1 MRLIPF
7 NNYPMHA
14 LTRQYARTLAT
25 ILERLLIDTANGRV
39 QCSRFR
45 SDVAAFLVRNKQ
57 ASGDLFDIVAAAMER
72 DLQERRMN
80 PHERAI
86 VDMCNDYLDR
96 YIGYMYERRIYNGP
110 VPTDRIED
118 LIMVGRDLD
127 AELVDTYRFI
137 QDGWA
142 RMEQD
147 RGYGRGYNDRYGNNR
162 YGDRYGDPY
171 GRGQVQGSYGYRN
184 GYRGDEVGATEPVG
198 GSMFSSRPQPELQRR
213 YRDADHRSREYQ
225 DQNSQYNDSRN
236 NQNSKRGGYLT
247 DNYYES
253 EGLELADEIQKVL
266 ASANE
271 GQEEKHEVREEV
283 REPIQP
289 RYSKPVEVR
298 KPEPVNTDYLFE
310 SDFDDDEVSEAYDI
324 TQPERVEEKDDLL
337 EKVFTDRPR
346 DRARCEGIAVQ
357 RRSRKCVIV
366 DVDDASSREKHDYAQ
381 AVLDSKRQRA
391 NMLRREE
398 ANLFSGDKEEVPA
411 FNVNWTQP
419 VDDDEFA
426 IAHQGATHPLR
437 DPEHFKEQRL
447 ATLPHGVYP
456 IDMLDITWDKETKT
470 GMVKFKFEGK
480 DEDDYFVIAQ
490 NVFKGRPYVY
500 SSKNSIAYLVVDE
513 DGLIEMKVKRKE
525 DADMDINAHRIP
537 RDENR
542 IVNPYADIESANKVD
557 TTQALVDLSL
567 TEEER
572 EQQRLKLVANGEA
585 EPEVSVVELQPVVMD
600 NIGSLRD
607 SMINE
612 KLSQAPDAVIAYGEV
627 TVPDMV
633 YTYSNIDQYRQASR
647 TVKTVSEMHELVEK
661 MAELPGSNLF
671 MKRLNDKID
680 DTYNMLLSM
689 FNVKDVEVTEALKEH
704 DEVIRRGYIQDVA
717 RFDDLWLSIL
727 RNVIG
732 NIHFGDM
739 SDEARSKFISLGN
752 ITHAYVINQTMAD
765 MHWMDLSNDTLS
777 PTNPWRFINKDS
789 GLDEVYSIIQCAE
802 AKADRA
808 WYIPF
813 YIITIDGVVIEV
825 HALEGDEGVY
835 MVRYI

>member
-1 MRLIPF
+1 MRLIPLRSF
-7 NNYPMHA
+7 P
-14 LTRQYARTLAT
+14 QYALAIPYDRMVAS
-25 ILERLLIDTANGRV
+25 ILERLIVDTANGRV

-45 SDVAAFLVRNKQ
+45 SDVAAFLARNKQ
-57 ASGDLFDIVAAAMER
+57 ASGDLFDIIMAVIER
-72 DLQERRMN
+72 DLQERRLQ

-86 VDMCNDYLDR
+86 FDICDNYLDR
-96 YIGYMYERRIYNGP
+96 YIGFMYDQRIYNGP
-110 VPTDRIED
+110 VPNDRIDD
-118 LIMVGRDLD
+118 LIMVGRDLAAEID
-127 AELVDTYRFI
+127 ATYRFI

-147 RGYGRGYNDRYGNNR
+147 NRYGGYNDRYADNRYGNDR
-162 YGDRYGDPY
+162 YGDRYG
-171 GRGQVQGSYGYRN
+171 RQQVQGGYGYRN

-198 GSMFSSRPQPELQRR
+198 GSMFSSRPPQESQRR
-213 YRDADHRSREYQ
+213 YRDADHRSEVYQ
-225 DQNSQYNDSRN
+225 EQQRQAERRSTYRS
-236 NQNSKRGGYLT
+236 G
-247 DNYYES
+247 NYYEQ
-253 EGLELADEIQKVL
+253 EGLELARIIKETM
-266 ASANE
+266 AANKADNK
-271 GQEEKHEVREEV
+271 QEEQETEKEVVQETV
-283 REPIQP
+283 RP

-298 KPEPVNTDYLFE
+298 EPEPEPVDTDYLFE
-310 SDFDDDEVSEAYDI
+310 DDFDDDDVSEAYDI
-324 TQPERVEEKDDLL
+324 DQPQRVEEEDD
-337 EKVFTDRPR
+337 EVVKKIFFDRQR
-346 DRARCEGIAVQ
+346 DKARYEGIAVE
-357 RRSRKCVIV
+357 RRNRKCVIV
-366 DVDDASSREKHDYAQ
+366 DSEDASVAEKREYAH
-381 AVLDSKRQRA
+381 AVVDSEKQHE
-391 NMLRREE
+391 NMLKREE
-398 ANLFSGDKEEVPA
+398 ANIFGGDKKEVPA

-426 IAHQGATHPLR
+426 IAHQGATHPVR
-437 DPEHFKEQRL
+437 DPLHFKEQRM

-470 GMVKFKFEGK
+470 GTVKFKFDGK
-480 DEDDYFVIAQ
+480 EEDDYFVIAQ

-537 RDENR
+537 RDEHR
-542 IVNPYADIESANKVD
+542 IVNPYADIESTNKVD

-567 TEEER
+567 SEEER

-585 EPEVSVVELQPVVMD
+585 APDISVVELEPIVMD
-600 NIGSLRD
+600 NIASLRD
-607 SMINE
+607 TMINE

-633 YTYSNIDQYRQASR
+633 YTYSNIDEYRQASR
-647 TVKTVSEMHELVEK
+647 TVTTVSAMRDLVDK
-661 MAELPGSNLF
+661 MAKLPGSNLF

-680 DTYNMLLSM
+680 DSYNMLLTM
-689 FNVKDVEVTEALKEH
+689 FGVKDVEVTEALKEH
-704 DEVIRRGYIQDVA
+704 EEVIRRGYILDVA

-739 SDEARSKFISLGN
+739 SDEAKSKFISLGS
-752 ITHAYVINQTMAD
+752 ITQAYVINQTMAD

-813 YIITIDGVVIEV
+813 YIITIDGVVVEV
-825 HALEGDEGVY
+825 RAVEGDEGVY

>member
-1 MRLIPF
+1 MRLIPLRSF
-7 NNYPMHA
+7 P
-14 LTRQYARTLAT
+14 QYALAIPYDRMVAT
-25 ILERLLIDTANGRV
+25 ILERLIVDTANGRV

-45 SDVAAFLVRNKQ
+45 SDVAAFLARNKQ
-57 ASGDLFDIVAAAMER
+57 ASGDLFDIIMAVIER
-72 DLQERRMN
+72 DLQERRLQ

-86 VDMCNDYLDR
+86 FDICDNYLDR
-96 YIGYMYERRIYNGP
+96 YIGFMYDQRIYNGP
-110 VPTDRIED
+110 VPNDRIDD
-118 LIMVGRDLD
+118 LIMVGRDLAAEID
-127 AELVDTYRFI
+127 ATYRFI

-147 RGYGRGYNDRYGNNR
+147 NRYGGYNDRYADNRYGNDR
-162 YGDRYGDPY
+162 YGDRYS
-171 GRGQVQGSYGYRN
+171 RQQVQGGYGYRN

-198 GSMFSSRPQPELQRR
+198 GSMFSSRPPQESQRR
-213 YRDADHRSREYQ
+213 YRDADHRSEVYQ
-225 DQNSQYNDSRN
+225 EQQRQAESR
-236 NQNSKRGGYLT
+236 STYRSG
-247 DNYYES
+247 NYYEQ
-253 EGLELADEIQKVL
+253 EGLELARIIKETM
-266 ASANE
+266 AANKADNK
-271 GQEEKHEVREEV
+271 QEEQETEKEVVQETV
-283 REPIQP
+283 RP

-298 KPEPVNTDYLFE
+298 EPEPEPVDTDYLFE
-310 SDFDDDEVSEAYDI
+310 DDFDDDDVSEAYDI
-324 TQPERVEEKDDLL
+324 DQPQRVEEEDD
-337 EKVFTDRPR
+337 EVVKKIFFDRQR
-346 DRARCEGIAVQ
+346 DKARYEGIAVE
-357 RRSRKCVIV
+357 RRNRKCVIV
-366 DVDDASSREKHDYAQ
+366 DSEDASVAEKREYAH
-381 AVLDSKRQRA
+381 AVVDSEKQHE
-391 NMLRREE
+391 NMLKREE
-398 ANLFSGDKEEVPA
+398 ANIFGGDKKEVPA

-426 IAHQGATHPLR
+426 IAHQGATHPVR
-437 DPEHFKEQRL
+437 DPLHFKEQRM

-470 GMVKFKFEGK
+470 GMVKFKFDGK
-480 DEDDYFVIAQ
+480 EKDDYFVIAQ

-537 RDENR
+537 RDEHR

-557 TTQALVDLSL
+557 TAQALVDLSL
-567 TEEER
+567 SEEER

-585 EPEVSVVELQPVVMD
+585 APDISVVELEPIVMD
-600 NIGSLRD
+600 NIASLRD
-607 SMINE
+607 TMINE

-633 YTYSNIDQYRQASR
+633 YTYSNIDEYRQASR
-647 TVKTVSEMHELVEK
+647 TVTTVSAMRDLVDK
-661 MAELPGSNLF
+661 MAKLPGSNLF

-680 DTYNMLLSM
+680 DSYNMLLTM
-689 FNVKDVEVTEALKEH
+689 FGVKDVEVTEALKEH
-704 DEVIRRGYIQDVA
+704 EEVIRRGYILDVA

-739 SDEARSKFISLGN
+739 SDEAKSKFISLGS
-752 ITHAYVINQTMAD
+752 ITQAYVINQTMAD

-789 GLDEVYSIIQCAE
+789 GLDEVYSIIQCEE
-802 AKADRA
+802 ANADRA

-813 YIITIDGVVIEV
+813 YIITIDGVVVEV
-825 HALEGDEGVY
+825 RAVEGDEGVY

>member
-1 MRLIPF
+1 MRLIPLRSF
-7 NNYPMHA
+7 P
-14 LTRQYARTLAT
+14 QYALAIPYDRMVAT
-25 ILERLLIDTANGRV
+25 ILERLIVDTANGRV

-45 SDVAAFLVRNKQ
+45 SDVAAFLARNKQ
-57 ASGDLFDIVAAAMER
+57 ASGDLFDIIMAVIER
-72 DLQERRMN
+72 DLQERRLQ

-86 VDMCNDYLDR
+86 FDICDNYLDR
-96 YIGYMYERRIYNGP
+96 YIGFMYDQRIYNGP
-110 VPTDRIED
+110 VPNDRIDD
-118 LIMVGRDLD
+118 LIMVGRDLAAEID
-127 AELVDTYRFI
+127 ATYRFI

-147 RGYGRGYNDRYGNNR
+147 NRYGGYNDRYADNRYGNDR
-162 YGDRYGDPY
+162 YGDRYG
-171 GRGQVQGSYGYRN
+171 RQQVQGGYGYRN

-198 GSMFSSRPQPELQRR
+198 GSMFSSRPPQESQRR
-213 YRDADHRSREYQ
+213 YRDADHRSEVYQ
-225 DQNSQYNDSRN
+225 EQQRQAESR
-236 NQNSKRGGYLT
+236 STYRSG
-247 DNYYES
+247 NYYEQ
-253 EGLELADEIQKVL
+253 EGLELARIIKETM
-266 ASANE
+266 AANKADNK
-271 GQEEKHEVREEV
+271 QEEQETEKEVVQETV
-283 REPIQP
+283 RP

-298 KPEPVNTDYLFE
+298 EPEPEPVDTDYLFE
-310 SDFDDDEVSEAYDI
+310 DDFDDDDVSEAYDI
-324 TQPERVEEKDDLL
+324 DQPQRVEEEDD
-337 EKVFTDRPR
+337 EVVKKIFFDRQR
-346 DRARCEGIAVQ
+346 DKARYEGIAVE
-357 RRSRKCVIV
+357 RRNRKCVIV
-366 DVDDASSREKHDYAQ
+366 DSEDASVAEKREYAH
-381 AVLDSKRQRA
+381 AVVDSEKQHE
-391 NMLRREE
+391 NMLKREE
-398 ANLFSGDKEEVPA
+398 ANIFGGDKKEVPA

-426 IAHQGATHPLR
+426 IAHQGATHPVR
-437 DPEHFKEQRL
+437 DPLHFKEQRM

-470 GMVKFKFEGK
+470 GIVKFKFDGK
-480 DEDDYFVIAQ
+480 EKDDYFVIAQ

-537 RDENR
+537 RDEHR

-557 TTQALVDLSL
+557 TAQALVDLSL
-567 TEEER
+567 SEEER

-585 EPEVSVVELQPVVMD
+585 APDISVVELEPIVMD
-600 NIGSLRD
+600 NIASLRD
-607 SMINE
+607 TMINE

-633 YTYSNIDQYRQASR
+633 YTYSNIDEYRQASR
-647 TVKTVSEMHELVEK
+647 TVTTVSAMRDLVGK
-661 MAELPGSNLF
+661 MDKLPGSHLF
-671 MKRLNDKID
+671 MKRLTDKID
-680 DTYNMLLSM
+680 DGYNMLLTM
-689 FNVKDVEVTEALKEH
+689 FGVKDVEVTEALKEYE
-704 DEVIRRGYIQDVA
+704 EVIRRGYILDVA

-739 SDEARSKFISLGN
+739 SDEAKSKFISLGS
-752 ITHAYVINQTMAD
+752 ITQAYVINQTMAD

-813 YIITIDGVVIEV
+813 YIITIDGVVVEV
-825 HALEGDEGVY
+825 RSVEGDEGVY

>member
-1 MRLIPF
+1 MRLIPLRSF
-7 NNYPMHA
+7 P
-14 LTRQYARTLAT
+14 QYALAIPYDRMVGT
-25 ILERLLIDTANGRV
+25 ILERLIVDTANGRV

-45 SDVAAFLVRNKQ
+45 SDVAAFLARNKQ
-57 ASGDLFDIVAAAMER
+57 ASGDLFDIIMAVIER
-72 DLQERRMN
+72 DLQERRLQ

-86 VDMCNDYLDR
+86 FDICDNYLDR
-96 YIGYMYERRIYNGP
+96 YIGFMYDQRIYNGP
-110 VPTDRIED
+110 VPNDRIDD
-118 LIMVGRDLD
+118 LIMVGRDLAAEID
-127 AELVDTYRFI
+127 ATYRFI

-147 RGYGRGYNDRYGNNR
+147 NRYGGYNDRYADNRYGNDR
-162 YGDRYGDPY
+162 YGDRYG
-171 GRGQVQGSYGYRN
+171 RQQVQGGYGYRN

-198 GSMFSSRPQPELQRR
+198 GSMFSSRPVQESQRR
-213 YRDADHRSREYQ
+213 YRDADHRSEVYQ
-225 DQNSQYNDSRN
+225 EQQRQAENRSTYRS
-236 NQNSKRGGYLT
+236 G
-247 DNYYES
+247 NYYEQ
-253 EGLELADEIQKVL
+253 EGLELARIIKE
-266 ASANE
+266 AMAANKADNK
-271 GQEEKHEVREEV
+271 QEEQETEKEVVQETV
-283 REPIQP
+283 RP

-298 KPEPVNTDYLFE
+298 EPEPVDTDCLFE
-310 SDFDDDEVSEAYDI
+310 DDFDDDVSEAYDI
-324 TQPERVEEKDDLL
+324 DQPQRVEEVKEDDEVLK
-337 EKVFTDRPR
+337 EIFTR
-346 DRARCEGIAVQ
+346 DRAGHNGVVVQ
-357 RRSRKCVIV
+357 RRSRKCVV
-366 DVDDASSREKHDYAQ
+366 VGDDDASSREKHDYAQ
-381 AVLDSKRQRA
+381 AVVNSEKQHE
-391 NMLRREE
+391 NMLKREE
-398 ANLFSGDKEEVPA
+398 ANVFGGDKKEVPA

-437 DPEHFKEQRL
+437 DTEYFKEQRM

-470 GMVKFKFEGK
+470 GIVKFKFDGK
-480 DEDDYFVIAQ
+480 EEDDYFVIAK

-537 RDENR
+537 RDEHR

-557 TTQALVDLSL
+557 TAQALVDLSL
-567 TEEER
+567 SEEER
-572 EQQRLKLVANGEA
+572 EEQRLKLVANGEA
-585 EPEVSVVELQPVVMD
+585 APDINVVELEPVIMD
-600 NIGSLRD
+600 GISSLRD
-607 SMINE
+607 TMINE
-612 KLSQAPDAVIAYGEV
+612 KLSQAPEAVIAYGEV

-633 YTYSNIDQYRQASR
+633 YTYSNIDEYRQASR
-647 TVKTVSEMHELVEK
+647 KVTSVREIRDLVDK
-661 MAELPGSNLF
+661 MDKLPGSHLF
-671 MKRLNDKID
+671 MKRLTDKID
-680 DTYNMLLSM
+680 DGYNMLLTM
-689 FNVKDVEVTEALKEH
+689 FGIKDVEVTEALKEH
-704 DEVIRRGYIQDVA
+704 DEVVRRGYIPISDVE
-717 RFDDLWLSIL
+717 RFNDLWLSVL

-739 SDEARSKFISLGN
+739 SDEAKSKFISLGS

-813 YIITIDGVVIEV
+813 YIITIDGVVVEV
-825 HALEGDEGVY
+825 RSVEGDEGVY
-835 MVRYI
+835 MVRYV

>member
-1 MRLIPF
+1 MRLIPLRSF
-7 NNYPMHA
+7 P
-14 LTRQYARTLAT
+14 QYALAIPYDRMVAT
-25 ILERLLIDTANGRV
+25 ILERLIVDTANGRV

-45 SDVAAFLVRNKQ
+45 SDVAAFLARNKQ
-57 ASGDLFDIVAAAMER
+57 ASGDLFDIIMAVIER
-72 DLQERRMN
+72 DLQERRLQ

-86 VDMCNDYLDR
+86 FDICDNYLDR
-96 YIGYMYERRIYNGP
+96 YIGFMYDQRIYNGP
-110 VPTDRIED
+110 VPNDRIDD
-118 LIMVGRDLD
+118 LIMVGRDLAAEID
-127 AELVDTYRFI
+127 ATYRFI

-147 RGYGRGYNDRYGNNR
+147 NRYGGYNDRYADNRYGNDR
-162 YGDRYGDPY
+162 YGDRYG
-171 GRGQVQGSYGYRN
+171 RQQVQGGYGYRN

-198 GSMFSSRPQPELQRR
+198 GSMFSSRPPQESQRR
-213 YRDADHRSREYQ
+213 YRDADHRSEVYQ
-225 DQNSQYNDSRN
+225 EQQRQAESRSTYRSGN
-236 NQNSKRGGYLT
+236 F
-247 DNYYES
+247 YEQ
-253 EGLELADEIQKVL
+253 EGLELARIIKETM
-266 ASANE
+266 AANKADNK
-271 GQEEKHEVREEV
+271 QEEQETEKEVVQETV
-283 REPIQP
+283 RP

-298 KPEPVNTDYLFE
+298 EPEPEPVDTDYLFE
-310 SDFDDDEVSEAYDI
+310 DDFDDDDVSEAYDI
-324 TQPERVEEKDDLL
+324 DQPQRVEEEDD
-337 EKVFTDRPR
+337 EVVKKIFFDRQR
-346 DRARCEGIAVQ
+346 DKARYEGIAVE
-357 RRSRKCVIV
+357 RRNRKCVIV
-366 DVDDASSREKHDYAQ
+366 DSEDASVAEKREYAH
-381 AVLDSKRQRA
+381 AVVDSEKQHE
-391 NMLRREE
+391 NMLKREE
-398 ANLFSGDKEEVPA
+398 ANIFGGDKKEVPA

-426 IAHQGATHPLR
+426 IAHQGATHPVR
-437 DPEHFKEQRL
+437 DPLHFKEQRM

-470 GMVKFKFEGK
+470 GIVKFKFDGK
-480 DEDDYFVIAQ
+480 EKDDYFVIAQ

-557 TTQALVDLSL
+557 TAQALVDLSL
-567 TEEER
+567 SEEER

-585 EPEVSVVELQPVVMD
+585 APDISVVELEPIVMD
-600 NIGSLRD
+600 NIASLRD
-607 SMINE
+607 TMINE

-633 YTYSNIDQYRQASR
+633 YTYSNIDEYRQASR
-647 TVKTVSEMHELVEK
+647 TVTTVSAMRDLVGK
-661 MAELPGSNLF
+661 MDKLPGSHLF
-671 MKRLNDKID
+671 MKRLTDKID
-680 DTYNMLLSM
+680 DGYNMLLTM
-689 FNVKDVEVTEALKEH
+689 FGVKDVEVTEALKEYE
-704 DEVIRRGYIQDVA
+704 EVIRRGYILDVA

-739 SDEARSKFISLGN
+739 SDEAKSKFISLGS
-752 ITHAYVINQTMAD
+752 ITQAYVINQTMAD

-813 YIITIDGVVIEV
+813 YIITIDGVVVEV
-825 HALEGDEGVY
+825 RSVEGDEGVY

>member
-1 MRLIPF
+1 MRLIPLRSF
-7 NNYPMHA
+7 PEYA
-14 LTRQYARTLAT
+14 LAIRYDRMVAT
-25 ILERLLIDTANGRV
+25 ILERLIIDTANGRV

-45 SDVAAFLVRNKQ
+45 SDVAAFLARNKQ
-57 ASGDLFDIVAAAMER
+57 ASGDLFDIIMAIIER
-72 DLQERRMN
+72 DLQERRLQ

-86 VDMCNDYLDR
+86 FDICDNYLDR
-96 YIGYMYERRIYNGP
+96 YIGFMYDQRIYNGP
-110 VPTDRIED
+110 VPNDRIDD
-118 LIMVGRDLD
+118 LIMVGRDLA
-127 AELVDTYRFI
+127 AEIDETYRII

-142 RMEQD
+142 RMEQGN
-147 RGYGRGYNDRYGNNR
+147 RYGGYNDRYADNR
-162 YGDRYGDPY
+162 YGNRYDDRYG
-171 GRGQVQGSYGYRN
+171 RQQSSYGYRN

-198 GSMFSSRPQPELQRR
+198 GSMFSSRPPQEPQRR
-213 YRDADHRSREYQ
+213 YRDADHRSEVYQ
-225 DQNSQYNDSRN
+225 EQQRQAERNSNRS
-236 NQNSKRGGYLT
+236 GYQSG
-247 DNYYES
+247 NYYEQ
-253 EGLELADEIQKVL
+253 EGLELARIIKETM
-266 ASANE
+266 AANKANNE
-271 GQEEKHEVREEV
+271 QEEQETEKEVVQETV
-283 REPIQP
+283 RP

-298 KPEPVNTDYLFE
+298 EPEPVDTDYLFE
-310 SDFDDDEVSEAYDI
+310 DDFDDDVSEAYDI
-324 TQPERVEEKDDLL
+324 DQPQRVEEEDD
-337 EKVFTDRPR
+337 ETWKNVFTDRPR
-346 DRARCEGIAVQ
+346 DAARYDGVVVD
-357 RRSRKCVIV
+357 RRRHKCVV
-366 DVDDASSREKHDYAQ
+366 VAEEDASSREKHDYAQ
-381 AVLDSKRQRA
+381 AVVDSEKQHE
-391 NMLRREE
+391 NMLKREE
-398 ANLFSGDKEEVPA
+398 ANIFGGDKTEVPA

-437 DPEHFKEQRL
+437 DTEYFKEQRL

-470 GMVKFKFEGK
+470 GTVKFKFEGK
-480 DEDDYFVIAQ
+480 EEDDYFVIAQ

-537 RDENR
+537 RDEHR

-567 TEEER
+567 SEEER

-585 EPEVSVVELQPVVMD
+585 VPSINVVELEPVVMD
-600 NIGSLRD
+600 NISSLRD

-612 KLSQAPDAVIAYGEV
+612 KLSQAPEAVIAYGEV

-633 YTYSNIDQYRQASR
+633 YTYNNIDEYRQASR
-647 TVKTVSEMHELVEK
+647 KVTTVREMRELVDK
-661 MAELPGSNLF
+661 MAKVPCSHLF
-671 MKRLNDKID
+671 MKRLTDKID
-680 DTYNMLLSM
+680 DGYNRLLTM
-689 FNVKDVEVTEALKEH
+689 FGVKDVEVTEALKEH
-704 DEVIRRGYIQDVA
+704 DEVINRGYIPISDVA
-717 RFDDLWLSIL
+717 RFDDLWLSML

-739 SDEARSKFISLGN
+739 SDEAKSKFISLGN
-752 ITHAYVINQTMAD
+752 ITQAYVINQTMAD
-765 MHWMDLSNDTLS
+765 MHWMDLSNNTLS

-813 YIITIDGVVIEV
+813 YIITIDGVVVEV
-825 HALEGDEGVY
+825 FAVEGDEGVY

>member
-1 MRLIPF
+1 MRLIPLRSF
-7 NNYPMHA
+7 P
-14 LTRQYARTLAT
+14 QYALAIPYDRMVGT
-25 ILERLLIDTANGRV
+25 ILERLIIDTANGRM

-45 SDVAAFLVRNKQ
+45 SDVAAFLARNKQ
-57 ASGDLFDIVAAAMER
+57 ASGDLFDIIMAVIER
-72 DLQERRMN
+72 DLQERRLQ

-86 VDMCNDYLDR
+86 FDICDNYLDR
-96 YIGYMYERRIYNGP
+96 YIGFMYDQRIYNGP
-110 VPTDRIED
+110 VPNDRIDE
-118 LIMVGRDLD
+118 LIMVGRDLA
-127 AELVDTYRFI
+127 AEIDDTYRLI

-142 RMEQD
+142 RME
-147 RGYGRGYNDRYGNNR
+147 RGSQYGGYNDRYGR
-162 YGDRYGDPY
+162 Q
-171 GRGQVQGSYGYRN
+171 QVQGSYGYRN
-184 GYRGDEVGATEPVG
+184 GYRADEVGITEPVG
-198 GSMFSSRPQPELQRR
+198 GSMFSSRPPQEPQRR
-213 YRDADHRSREYQ
+213 YRDADHRSEVYQ
-225 DQNSQYNDSRN
+225 EQQRQAERRNS
-236 NQNSKRGGYLT
+236 NSGTYRSGG
-247 DNYYES
+247 NYYEQ
-253 EGLELADEIQKVL
+253 EGLELARIIAEHYAAIDADEK
-266 ASANE
+266 
-271 GQEEKHEVREEV
+271 QEEQETEKEVVQETV
-283 REPIQP
+283 RP

-298 KPEPVNTDYLFE
+298 EPEPVDTDYLYE
-310 SDFDDDEVSEAYDI
+310 SDFDDDDVSEAYDI
-324 TQPERVEEKDDLL
+324 DQPQRVEEEDD
-337 EKVFTDRPR
+337 EVVKKIFFDRQR
-346 DRARCEGIAVQ
+346 DKARYDGIAVE
-357 RRSRKCVIV
+357 RRNRKCVIV
-366 DVDDASSREKHDYAQ
+366 DSDDASVVE
-381 AVLDSKRQRA
+381 KRQYA
-391 NMLRREE
+391 HAVVDSEKQHENMLKREE
-398 ANLFSGDKEEVPA
+398 ANLFGGDKTEVPA

-426 IAHQGATHPLR
+426 IAHQGATHPVR
-437 DPEHFKEQRL
+437 DPEYFKEQRM

-470 GMVKFKFEGK
+470 GMVKFKFDGK
-480 DEDDYFVIAQ
+480 EEDKYITIAQ

-537 RDENR
+537 RDESR
-542 IVNPYADIESANKVD
+542 IVNPYADIESTNKVD

-567 TEEER
+567 SEEER

-585 EPEVSVVELQPVVMD
+585 VPSINVVELEPVVMD
-600 NIGSLRD
+600 NISSLRD

-612 KLSQAPDAVIAYGEV
+612 KLSQAPEAVIAYGEV

-633 YTYSNIDQYRQASR
+633 YTYSNIDEYRQASR
-647 TVKTVSEMHELVEK
+647 KVTTVREMRELVDK
-661 MAELPGSNLF
+661 MAKLPGSHLF
-671 MKRLNDKID
+671 MKRLTDKID
-680 DTYNMLLSM
+680 DGYNMLLTM
-689 FNVKDVEVTEALKEH
+689 FGIKDVEVTEALKEH
-704 DEVIRRGYIQDVA
+704 DEVVRRGYIPISDVE
-717 RFDDLWLSIL
+717 RFNDLWLSIL

-739 SDEARSKFISLGN
+739 SDEAKSKFISLGS

-813 YIITIDGVVIEV
+813 YIITIDGVVVEV
-825 HALEGDEGVY
+825 FAVEGDEGVY

>member
-1 MRLIPF
+1 MRLIPLRSF
-7 NNYPMHA
+7 P
-14 LTRQYARTLAT
+14 QYALAIPYDRMVGA
-25 ILERLLIDTANGRV
+25 ILERLIVDTANGRV

-45 SDVAAFLVRNKQ
+45 SDVAAFLARNKQ
-57 ASGDLFDIVAAAMER
+57 ASGDLFDIIMAVIER
-72 DLQERRMN
+72 DLQDRRLN

-86 VDMCNDYLDR
+86 FEICDNYLDR
-96 YIGYMYERRIYNGP
+96 YIGFMYDQRIYNGP
-110 VPTDRIED
+110 VPNDRIDD
-118 LIMVGRDLD
+118 LIMVGRDLA
-127 AELVDTYRFI
+127 AEIDETYRII

-142 RMEQD
+142 RMERDPRQYG
-147 RGYGRGYNDRYGNNR
+147 GYDNRYGGYNDRNR
-162 YGDRYGDPY
+162 YGNQYDRYGVS
-171 GRGQVQGSYGYRN
+171 GR
-184 GYRGDEVGATEPVG
+184 GYRGDEVGTTEPVG
-198 GSMFSSRPQPELQRR
+198 GSMFSSRPPQESQRR
-213 YRDADHRSREYQ
+213 YRDADHRSEVYQ
-225 DQNSQYNDSRN
+225 EQQRQAESR
-236 NQNSKRGGYLT
+236 STHRSG
-247 DNYYES
+247 NYYEQ
-253 EGLELADEIQKVL
+253 EGLKLARIIEE
-266 ASANE
+266 AMTANKADNK
-271 GQEEKHEVREEV
+271 QEEQKTEKEVVQETV
-283 REPIQP
+283 RP

-298 KPEPVNTDYLFE
+298 EPEPVDADYLFE
-310 SDFDDDEVSEAYDI
+310 DDFDDDVSEAYDI
-324 TQPERVEEKDDLL
+324 DQPQRVEEEDDVVN
-337 EKVFTDRPR
+337 KIFFDRPR
-346 DRARCEGIAVQ
+346 DAERYKGTAVQ

-366 DVDDASSREKHDYAQ
+366 DDDIATASEKDVYDYSLSNRFQHRE
-381 AVLDSKRQRA
+381 
-391 NMLRREE
+391 NMLKREE
-398 ANLFSGDKEEVPA
+398 ANIFGGDKKEVPA

-437 DPEHFKEQRL
+437 DPEYLKEQRL

-542 IVNPYADIESANKVD
+542 IVNPYADIESTNKVD

-572 EQQRLKLVANGEA
+572 EEQRLKLVANGEA
-585 EPEVSVVELQPVVMD
+585 APDINVVELEPVVMD
-600 NIGSLRD
+600 GISSLRD
-607 SMINE
+607 TMINE
-612 KLSQAPDAVIAYGEV
+612 KLSQAPEAVIAYGEV

-633 YTYSNIDQYRQASR
+633 YTYSNIDEYRQASR
-647 TVKTVSEMHELVEK
+647 KVTTVREMRELVDK
-661 MAELPGSNLF
+661 MDELPGSHLF
-671 MKRLNDKID
+671 MKRLTDKID
-680 DTYNMLLSM
+680 DGYNMLLTM
-689 FNVKDVEVTEALKEH
+689 FGVKDVEVTEALKEH
-704 DEVIRRGYIQDVA
+704 EEVIRRGYILDVA

-739 SDEARSKFISLGN
+739 SDEAKSKFISLGS
-752 ITHAYVINQTMAD
+752 ITRAYVINQTMAD

-789 GLDEVYSIIQCAE
+789 GLDEVYSIIQCEE

-813 YIITIDGVVIEV
+813 YIITIDGVVVEV
-825 HALEGDEGVY
+825 RAVEGDEGVY

>member
-1 MRLIPF
+1 MRLIPLRSF
-7 NNYPMHA
+7 P
-14 LTRQYARTLAT
+14 QYALAIPYDRMVGA
-25 ILERLLIDTANGRV
+25 ILERLIVDTANGRV

-45 SDVAAFLVRNKQ
+45 SDVAAFLARNKQ
-57 ASGDLFDIVAAAMER
+57 ASGDLFDIIMAVIER
-72 DLQERRMN
+72 DLQDRRLN

-86 VDMCNDYLDR
+86 FEICDNYLDR
-96 YIGYMYERRIYNGP
+96 YIGFMYDQRIYNGP
-110 VPTDRIED
+110 VPNDRIDD
-118 LIMVGRDLD
+118 LIMVGRDLA
-127 AELVDTYRFI
+127 AEIDETYRII
-137 QDGWA
+137 QDGWV
-142 RMEQD
+142 RMERDPRQYG
-147 RGYGRGYNDRYGNNR
+147 GYDNRYGGYNDRNR
-162 YGDRYGDPY
+162 YGNQYDRYGVS
-171 GRGQVQGSYGYRN
+171 GR
-184 GYRGDEVGATEPVG
+184 GYRGDEVGGTEPVG
-198 GSMFSSRPQPELQRR
+198 GSMFSSRPPQESQRR
-213 YRDADHRSREYQ
+213 YRDADHRSEVYQ
-225 DQNSQYNDSRN
+225 EQQRQAESR
-236 NQNSKRGGYLT
+236 STYRSG
-247 DNYYES
+247 NYYEQ
-253 EGLELADEIQKVL
+253 EGLKLARIIEE
-266 ASANE
+266 AMAANKADNK
-271 GQEEKHEVREEV
+271 QEEQETKKEVVQETV
-283 REPIQP
+283 RP

-298 KPEPVNTDYLFE
+298 EPEPVDTDYLFE
-310 SDFDDDEVSEAYDI
+310 DDFDDDVSEAYDI
-324 TQPERVEEKDDLL
+324 DQPQRVEETTDDD
-337 EKVFTDRPR
+337 KVLKEIFTR
-346 DRARCEGIAVQ
+346 DRAGHNGVVVQ
-357 RRSRKCVIV
+357 RRSRKCVV
-366 DVDDASSREKHDYAQ
+366 VGDDDASSREKHDYAQ
-381 AVLDSKRQRA
+381 AVVNSEKQHE
-391 NMLRREE
+391 NMLKREE
-398 ANLFSGDKEEVPA
+398 ANIFGGDKKEVPA

-437 DPEHFKEQRL
+437 DTEHFKEQRL

-537 RDENR
+537 RDEHR

-567 TEEER
+567 SEEER
-572 EQQRLKLVANGEA
+572 EEQRLKLVANGEA
-585 EPEVSVVELQPVVMD
+585 VPDINVVELESVIMD
-600 NIGSLRD
+600 GISSLRD
-607 SMINE
+607 TMINE

-633 YTYSNIDQYRQASR
+633 YTYSNIDEYRQASR
-647 TVKTVSEMHELVEK
+647 KVTSVREMRELVDK
-661 MAELPGSNLF
+661 MDKLPGSHLF
-671 MKRLNDKID
+671 MKRLTDKID
-680 DTYNMLLSM
+680 DSYNMLLTM
-689 FNVKDVEVTEALKEH
+689 FGIKDVEVTEALKEH
-704 DEVIRRGYIQDVA
+704 DEVVRRGYIPISDVE
-717 RFDDLWLSIL
+717 RFNDLWLSIL

-739 SDEARSKFISLGN
+739 SDEAKSKFISLGN
-752 ITHAYVINQTMAD
+752 ITQAYVINQTMAD

-813 YIITIDGVVIEV
+813 YIITIDGVVVEV
-825 HALEGDEGVY
+825 HAVEGDEGVY
-835 MVRYI
+835 MVRYV

>member
-1 MRLIPF
+1 MRLIPLRSF
-7 NNYPMHA
+7 P
-14 LTRQYARTLAT
+14 QYALAIPYDRMVGA
-25 ILERLLIDTANGRV
+25 ILERLIIDTANGRV

-45 SDVAAFLVRNKQ
+45 SDVAAFLTRNKQ
-57 ASGDLFDIVAAAMER
+57 ASGDLFDIIMAVIER
-72 DLQERRMN
+72 DLQERRLQ

-86 VDMCNDYLDR
+86 FDICDNYLDR
-96 YIGYMYERRIYNGP
+96 YIGFMYDQRIYNGP
-110 VPTDRIED
+110 VPNDRIDD
-118 LIMVGRDLD
+118 LIMVGRDLA
-127 AELVDTYRFI
+127 AEIDETYRII

-142 RMEQD
+142 RMERDPRQYG
-147 RGYGRGYNDRYGNNR
+147 GYDNRYGGYNDRNR
-162 YGDRYGDPY
+162 YGNQYDRYGAS
-171 GRGQVQGSYGYRN
+171 GR

-198 GSMFSSRPQPELQRR
+198 GSMFSSRPPQESQRR
-213 YRDADHRSREYQ
+213 YRDADHRSEVYQ
-225 DQNSQYNDSRN
+225 EQQRQAESR
-236 NQNSKRGGYLT
+236 STYRSG
-247 DNYYES
+247 NYYEQ
-253 EGLELADEIQKVL
+253 EGLELARIIKETMAVNKADNK
-266 ASANE
+266 
-271 GQEEKHEVREEV
+271 QEEQETEKEVVQETV
-283 REPIQP
+283 RP

-298 KPEPVNTDYLFE
+298 EPEPIDTDYLFE
-310 SDFDDDEVSEAYDI
+310 DDFDDDVSGAYDI
-324 TQPERVEEKDDLL
+324 DQPQRVEEEDDDAW
-337 EKVFTDRPR
+337 KRVFTDRPR
-346 DRARCEGIAVQ
+346 DAARYEGVVVQ
-357 RRSRKCVIV
+357 RRSRKCVV
-366 DVDDASSREKHDYAQ
+366 VGDDDASSREKHDYAQ
-381 AVLDSKRQRA
+381 AVVDSEKQHE
-391 NMLRREE
+391 NMLKREE
-398 ANLFSGDKEEVPA
+398 ANIFGGDKKEVPA

-437 DPEHFKEQRL
+437 DTVHFKEQRL
-447 ATLPHGVYP
+447 AALPHGVYP

-470 GMVKFKFEGK
+470 GIVKFKFEGK
-480 DEDDYFVIAQ
+480 EEDDYFVIAQ

-537 RDENR
+537 RDEHR
-542 IVNPYADIESANKVD
+542 IVNPYADIESVNKVD

-572 EQQRLKLVANGEA
+572 EEQRLKLVANGEA
-585 EPEVSVVELQPVVMD
+585 APDINVVELEPTVMD

-607 SMINE
+607 TMINE
-612 KLSQAPDAVIAYGEV
+612 KLSHAPEAVIAYGEV

-633 YTYSNIDQYRQASR
+633 YTYSNIDEYRQASR
-647 TVKTVSEMHELVEK
+647 KVTSVREMRDLVDK
-661 MAELPGSNLF
+661 MTKLPGSDLF
-671 MKRLNDKID
+671 MKRLTDKID
-680 DTYNMLLSM
+680 DGYNMLLTM
-689 FNVKDVEVTEALKEH
+689 FGIKDVEVTEALKEH
-704 DEVIRRGYIQDVA
+704 EEVIRRGYILDVA
-717 RFDDLWLSIL
+717 RFDGLWLSIL

-739 SDEARSKFISLGN
+739 SDEAKSKFISLGN
-752 ITHAYVINQTMAD
+752 ITQAYVINQTMAD

-813 YIITIDGVVIEV
+813 YIITIDGVVVEV
-825 HALEGDEGVY
+825 RSVEGDEGVY

>member
-1 MRLIPF
+1 MRLIPLRSF
-7 NNYPMHA
+7 P
-14 LTRQYARTLAT
+14 QYALAIPYDRMVGA
-25 ILERLLIDTANGRV
+25 ILERLIIDTANGRV

-45 SDVAAFLVRNKQ
+45 SDVAAFLARNKQ
-57 ASGDLFDIVAAAMER
+57 ASGDLFDIIMAVIER
-72 DLQERRMN
+72 DLQDRRLN

-86 VDMCNDYLDR
+86 FEICDNYLDR
-96 YIGYMYERRIYNGP
+96 YIGFMYDQRIYNGP
-110 VPTDRIED
+110 VPNDRIDD
-118 LIMVGRDLD
+118 LIMVGRDLA
-127 AELVDTYRFI
+127 AEIDETYRII

-142 RMEQD
+142 RMERDPRQYG
-147 RGYGRGYNDRYGNNR
+147 GYDNRYGGYNDRNR
-162 YGDRYGDPY
+162 YGNQYDRYGVS
-171 GRGQVQGSYGYRN
+171 GR
-184 GYRGDEVGATEPVG
+184 GYRGDEVGGTEPVG
-198 GSMFSSRPQPELQRR
+198 GSMFSSRPSQESQRR
-213 YRDADHRSREYQ
+213 YRDADHRSEVYQ
-225 DQNSQYNDSRN
+225 EQQRQAESR
-236 NQNSKRGGYLT
+236 STYRSG
-247 DNYYES
+247 NYYEQ
-253 EGLELADEIQKVL
+253 EGLELARIIEE
-266 ASANE
+266 AMAANKANNK
-271 GQEEKHEVREEV
+271 QEEQETEKEVVHETVR
-283 REPIQP
+283 P

-298 KPEPVNTDYLFE
+298 EPEPVDTDYPFE
-310 SDFDDDEVSEAYDI
+310 DDFDDDNVNETFNID
-324 TQPERVEEKDDLL
+324 QPQRVEEEDDDAW
-337 EKVFTDRPR
+337 KRVFTDRPR
-346 DRARCEGIAVQ
+346 DAARYDGVVVQ
-357 RRSRKCVIV
+357 RRRHKCVV
-366 DVDDASSREKHDYAQ
+366 VAEEDASVREKRDYAQ
-381 AVLDSKRQRA
+381 AVVNSEKQHE
-391 NMLRREE
+391 NMLKREE
-398 ANLFSGDKEEVPA
+398 ANIFGGDKKEVPS

-426 IAHQGATHPLR
+426 IAHQGATHPIR

-447 ATLPHGVYP
+447 AALPHGVYP

-470 GMVKFKFEGK
+470 GIVKFKFDGK

-542 IVNPYADIESANKVD
+542 IVNPYADIESTNKVD
-557 TTQALVDLSL
+557 TAQALVDLSL
-567 TEEER
+567 SEEER

-585 EPEVSVVELQPVVMD
+585 APDISVVELEPIVMD
-600 NIGSLRD
+600 NIASLRD
-607 SMINE
+607 TMINE

-633 YTYSNIDQYRQASR
+633 YTYSNIDEYRQASR
-647 TVKTVSEMHELVEK
+647 TVTTVSAMRDLVDK
-661 MAELPGSNLF
+661 MAKLPGSNLF

-680 DTYNMLLSM
+680 DSYNMLLTM
-689 FNVKDVEVTEALKEH
+689 FGVKDVEVTEALKEH
-704 DEVIRRGYIQDVA
+704 EEVIRRGYILDVA

-739 SDEARSKFISLGN
+739 SDEAKSKFISLGS
-752 ITHAYVINQTMAD
+752 ITQAYVINQTMAD

-789 GLDEVYSIIQCAE
+789 GLDEVYSIIQCEE

-813 YIITIDGVVIEV
+813 YIITIDGVVVEV
-825 HALEGDEGVY
+825 RAVEGDEGVY

>member
-1 MRLIPF
+1 MVG
-7 NNYPMHA
+7 A
-14 LTRQYARTLAT
+14 
-25 ILERLLIDTANGRV
+25 ILERLIVDTANGRV

-45 SDVAAFLVRNKQ
+45 SDVAAFLARNKQ
-57 ASGDLFDIVAAAMER
+57 ASGDLFDIIMAVIER
-72 DLQERRMN
+72 DLQDRRLN

-86 VDMCNDYLDR
+86 FEICDNYLDR
-96 YIGYMYERRIYNGP
+96 YIGFMYDQRIYNGP
-110 VPTDRIED
+110 VPNDRIDD
-118 LIMVGRDLD
+118 LIMVGRDLA
-127 AELVDTYRFI
+127 AEIDETYRII

-142 RMEQD
+142 RMERDPRQYG
-147 RGYGRGYNDRYGNNR
+147 GYDNRYGGYNDRNR
-162 YGDRYGDPY
+162 YGNQYDRYGVS
-171 GRGQVQGSYGYRN
+171 GR

-198 GSMFSSRPQPELQRR
+198 GSMFSSRPPQESQRR
-213 YRDADHRSREYQ
+213 YRDADHRSEVYQ
-225 DQNSQYNDSRN
+225 EQQRQAESR
-236 NQNSKRGGYLT
+236 STYRSG
-247 DNYYES
+247 NYYEQ
-253 EGLELADEIQKVL
+253 EGLELARIIEE
-266 ASANE
+266 AMAANKADNK
-271 GQEEKHEVREEV
+271 QEEQKTEKEVVQETV
-283 REPIQP
+283 RP

-298 KPEPVNTDYLFE
+298 EPEPVDADYLFE
-310 SDFDDDEVSEAYDI
+310 DDFDDDVSEAYDI
-324 TQPERVEEKDDLL
+324 DQPQRVEEEDDVVN
-337 EKVFTDRPR
+337 KIFFDRPR
-346 DRARCEGIAVQ
+346 DAERYKGTAVQ

-366 DVDDASSREKHDYAQ
+366 DDDIATASEKDVYDYSLSNRFQHRE
-381 AVLDSKRQRA
+381 
-391 NMLRREE
+391 NMLKREE
-398 ANLFSGDKEEVPA
+398 ANIFGGDKKEVPA

-437 DPEHFKEQRL
+437 DPEYLKEQRL

-537 RDENR
+537 RDDNR
-542 IVNPYADIESANKVD
+542 IVNPYADIESTNKVD

-572 EQQRLKLVANGEA
+572 EEQRLKLVANGEA
-585 EPEVSVVELQPVVMD
+585 APDINVVELEPVVMD
-600 NIGSLRD
+600 GISSLRD
-607 SMINE
+607 TMINE
-612 KLSQAPDAVIAYGEV
+612 KLSQAPEAVIAYGEV

-633 YTYSNIDQYRQASR
+633 YTYSNIDEYRQASR
-647 TVKTVSEMHELVEK
+647 KVTTVREMRELVDK
-661 MAELPGSNLF
+661 MDELPGSHLF
-671 MKRLNDKID
+671 MKRLTDKID
-680 DTYNMLLSM
+680 DGYNMLLTM
-689 FNVKDVEVTEALKEH
+689 FGIKDVEVTEALKEH
-704 DEVIRRGYIQDVA
+704 DEVVRRGYIPISDVE
-717 RFDDLWLSIL
+717 RFNDLWMNVL

-739 SDEARSKFISLGN
+739 SNEAKSKFISLGS

-813 YIITIDGVVIEV
+813 YIITIDGVVVEV
-825 HALEGDEGVY
+825 FAVEGDEGVY

>member
-1 MRLIPF
+1 MRLIPLRSF
-7 NNYPMHA
+7 P
-14 LTRQYARTLAT
+14 QYALAIPYDRMVAT
-25 ILERLLIDTANGRV
+25 ILERLIVDTANGRV

-45 SDVAAFLVRNKQ
+45 SDVAAFLARNKQ
-57 ASGDLFDIVAAAMER
+57 ASGDLFDIIMAVIER
-72 DLQERRMN
+72 DLQERRLQ

-86 VDMCNDYLDR
+86 FDICDNYLDR
-96 YIGYMYERRIYNGP
+96 YIGFMYDQRIYNGP
-110 VPTDRIED
+110 VPNDRIDD
-118 LIMVGRDLD
+118 LIMVGRDLAAEID
-127 AELVDTYRFI
+127 ATYRFI

-147 RGYGRGYNDRYGNNR
+147 NRYGGYNDRYADNRYGNDR
-162 YGDRYGDPY
+162 YGDRYG
-171 GRGQVQGSYGYRN
+171 RQQVQGGYGYRS
-184 GYRGDEVGATEPVG
+184 DEVGATEPVG
-198 GSMFSSRPQPELQRR
+198 GSMFSSRPPQESQRR
-213 YRDADHRSREYQ
+213 YRDADHRSEVYQ
-225 DQNSQYNDSRN
+225 EQQRQAESR
-236 NQNSKRGGYLT
+236 STYRSG
-247 DNYYES
+247 NYYEQ
-253 EGLELADEIQKVL
+253 EGLELARIIKETM
-266 ASANE
+266 AANKADNK
-271 GQEEKHEVREEV
+271 QEEQETEKEVVQETV
-283 REPIQP
+283 RP

-298 KPEPVNTDYLFE
+298 EPEPEPVDTDYLFE
-310 SDFDDDEVSEAYDI
+310 DDFDDDDVSEAYDI
-324 TQPERVEEKDDLL
+324 DQPQRVEEEDD
-337 EKVFTDRPR
+337 EVVKKIFFDRQR
-346 DRARCEGIAVQ
+346 DKARYEGIAVE
-357 RRSRKCVIV
+357 RRNRKCVIV
-366 DVDDASSREKHDYAQ
+366 DSEDASVAEKREYAH
-381 AVLDSKRQRA
+381 AVVDSEKQHE
-391 NMLRREE
+391 NMLKREE
-398 ANLFSGDKEEVPA
+398 ANIFGGDKKEVPA

-426 IAHQGATHPLR
+426 IAHQGATHPVR
-437 DPEHFKEQRL
+437 DPLHFKEQRM

-470 GMVKFKFEGK
+470 GIVKFKFDGK
-480 DEDDYFVIAQ
+480 EKDDYFVIAQ

-542 IVNPYADIESANKVD
+542 IVNPYADIESTNKVD
-557 TTQALVDLSL
+557 TAQALVDLSL
-567 TEEER
+567 SEEER

-585 EPEVSVVELQPVVMD
+585 APDISVVELEPVVMD
-600 NIGSLRD
+600 NIASLRD
-607 SMINE
+607 TMINE

-633 YTYSNIDQYRQASR
+633 YTYSNIDEYRQASR
-647 TVKTVSEMHELVEK
+647 TVTTVSAMRDLVGK
-661 MAELPGSNLF
+661 MDKLPGSHLF
-671 MKRLNDKID
+671 MKRLTDKID
-680 DTYNMLLSM
+680 DGYNMLLTM
-689 FNVKDVEVTEALKEH
+689 FGVKDVEVTEALKEYE
-704 DEVIRRGYIQDVA
+704 EVIRRGYILDVA

-739 SDEARSKFISLGN
+739 SDEAKSKFISLGS
-752 ITHAYVINQTMAD
+752 ITQAYVINQTMAD

-813 YIITIDGVVIEV
+813 YIITIDGVVVEV
-825 HALEGDEGVY
+825 RAVEGDEGVY

>member
-1 MRLIPF
+1 MRLIPLRSF
-7 NNYPMHA
+7 P
-14 LTRQYARTLAT
+14 QYALAIPYDRMVGA
-25 ILERLLIDTANGRV
+25 ILERLIVDTANGRV

-45 SDVAAFLVRNKQ
+45 SDVAAFLARNKQ
-57 ASGDLFDIVAAAMER
+57 ASGDLFDIIMAVIER
-72 DLQERRMN
+72 DLQDRRLN

-86 VDMCNDYLDR
+86 FEICDNYLDR
-96 YIGYMYERRIYNGP
+96 YIGFMYDQRIYNGP
-110 VPTDRIED
+110 VPNDRIDD
-118 LIMVGRDLD
+118 LIMVGRDLA
-127 AELVDTYRFI
+127 AEIDETYRII

-142 RMEQD
+142 RMERDPRQYG
-147 RGYGRGYNDRYGNNR
+147 GYDNRYGGYNDRNR
-162 YGDRYGDPY
+162 YGNQYDRYGVS
-171 GRGQVQGSYGYRN
+171 GR

-198 GSMFSSRPQPELQRR
+198 GSMFSSRPPQESQRR
-213 YRDADHRSREYQ
+213 YRDADHRSEVYQ
-225 DQNSQYNDSRN
+225 EQQRQAESR
-236 NQNSKRGGYLT
+236 STYRSG
-247 DNYYES
+247 NYYEQ
-253 EGLELADEIQKVL
+253 EGLELARIIEE
-266 ASANE
+266 AMAANKADNK
-271 GQEEKHEVREEV
+271 QEEQKTEKEVVQETV
-283 REPIQP
+283 RP

-298 KPEPVNTDYLFE
+298 EPEPVDADYLFE
-310 SDFDDDEVSEAYDI
+310 DDFDDDVSEAYDI
-324 TQPERVEEKDDLL
+324 DQPQRVEEEDDVVN
-337 EKVFTDRPR
+337 KIFFDRPR
-346 DRARCEGIAVQ
+346 DAERYKGTAVQ

-366 DVDDASSREKHDYAQ
+366 DDDIATASEKDVYDYSLSNRFQHRE
-381 AVLDSKRQRA
+381 
-391 NMLRREE
+391 NMLKREE
-398 ANLFSGDKEEVPA
+398 ANIFGGDKKEVPA

-437 DPEHFKEQRL
+437 DPEYLKEQRL

-537 RDENR
+537 RDDNR
-542 IVNPYADIESANKVD
+542 IVNPYADIESTNKVD

-572 EQQRLKLVANGEA
+572 EEQRLKLVANGEA
-585 EPEVSVVELQPVVMD
+585 APDINVVELEPVVMD
-600 NIGSLRD
+600 GISSLRD
-607 SMINE
+607 TMINE
-612 KLSQAPDAVIAYGEV
+612 KLSQAPEAVIAYGEV

-633 YTYSNIDQYRQASR
+633 YTYSNIDEYRQASR
-647 TVKTVSEMHELVEK
+647 KVTTVREMRELVDK
-661 MAELPGSNLF
+661 MDELPGSHLF
-671 MKRLNDKID
+671 MKRLTDKID
-680 DTYNMLLSM
+680 DGYNMLLTM
-689 FNVKDVEVTEALKEH
+689 FGIKDVEVTEALKEH
-704 DEVIRRGYIQDVA
+704 DEVVRRGYIPISDVE
-717 RFDDLWLSIL
+717 RFNDLWMNVL

-739 SDEARSKFISLGN
+739 SNEAKSKFISLGS

-813 YIITIDGVVIEV
+813 YIITIDGVVVEV
-825 HALEGDEGVY
+825 FAVEGDEGVY

>member
-1 MRLIPF
+1 MRLIPLRSF
-7 NNYPMHA
+7 P
-14 LTRQYARTLAT
+14 QYALAIPYDRMVAT
-25 ILERLLIDTANGRV
+25 ILERLIVDTANGRV

-45 SDVAAFLVRNKQ
+45 SDVAAFLARNKQ
-57 ASGDLFDIVAAAMER
+57 ASGDLFDIIMAVIER
-72 DLQERRMN
+72 DLQERRLQ

-86 VDMCNDYLDR
+86 FDICDNYLDR
-96 YIGYMYERRIYNGP
+96 YIGFMYDQRIYNGP
-110 VPTDRIED
+110 VPNDRIDD
-118 LIMVGRDLD
+118 LIMVGRDLAAEID
-127 AELVDTYRFI
+127 ATYRFI

-147 RGYGRGYNDRYGNNR
+147 NRYGGYNDRYADNRYGNDR
-162 YGDRYGDPY
+162 YGDRYG
-171 GRGQVQGSYGYRN
+171 RQQVQGGYGYRN

-198 GSMFSSRPQPELQRR
+198 GSMFSSRPVQESQRR
-213 YRDADHRSREYQ
+213 YRDADHRSEVYQ
-225 DQNSQYNDSRN
+225 EQQRQAESR
-236 NQNSKRGGYLT
+236 STYRSG
-247 DNYYES
+247 NYYEQ
-253 EGLELADEIQKVL
+253 EGLELARIIKETM
-266 ASANE
+266 AANKADNK
-271 GQEEKHEVREEV
+271 QEEQETEKEVVQETV
-283 REPIQP
+283 RP

-298 KPEPVNTDYLFE
+298 EPEPEPVDTDYLFE
-310 SDFDDDEVSEAYDI
+310 DDFDDDDVSEAYDI
-324 TQPERVEEKDDLL
+324 DQPQRVEEEDD
-337 EKVFTDRPR
+337 EVVKKIFFDRQR
-346 DRARCEGIAVQ
+346 DKARYEGIAVE
-357 RRSRKCVIV
+357 RRNRKCVIV
-366 DVDDASSREKHDYAQ
+366 DSEDASVAEKREYAH
-381 AVLDSKRQRA
+381 AVVDSEKQHE
-391 NMLRREE
+391 NMLKREE
-398 ANLFSGDKEEVPA
+398 ANIFGGDKKEVPA

-426 IAHQGATHPLR
+426 IAHQGATHPVR
-437 DPEHFKEQRL
+437 DPLHFKEQRM

-470 GMVKFKFEGK
+470 GIVKFKFDGK
-480 DEDDYFVIAQ
+480 EKDDYFVIAQ

-537 RDENR
+537 RDEHR

-557 TTQALVDLSL
+557 TAQALVDLSL
-567 TEEER
+567 SEEER

-585 EPEVSVVELQPVVMD
+585 APDISVVELEPIVMD
-600 NIGSLRD
+600 NIASLRD
-607 SMINE
+607 TMINE

-633 YTYSNIDQYRQASR
+633 YTYSNIDEYRQASR
-647 TVKTVSEMHELVEK
+647 TVTTVSAMRDLVGK
-661 MAELPGSNLF
+661 MDKLPGSHLF
-671 MKRLNDKID
+671 MKRLTDKID
-680 DTYNMLLSM
+680 DGYNMLLTM
-689 FNVKDVEVTEALKEH
+689 FGVKDVEVTEALKEYE
-704 DEVIRRGYIQDVA
+704 EVIRRGYILDVA

-739 SDEARSKFISLGN
+739 SDEAKSKFISLGS
-752 ITHAYVINQTMAD
+752 ITQAYVINQTMAD

-802 AKADRA
+802 AEADRA

-813 YIITIDGVVIEV
+813 YIITIDGVVVEV
-825 HALEGDEGVY
+825 RSVEGDEGVY

>member
-1 MRLIPF
+1 MRLIPLRSF
-7 NNYPMHA
+7 P
-14 LTRQYARTLAT
+14 QYALAIPYDRMVAT
-25 ILERLLIDTANGRV
+25 ILERLIVDTANGRV

-45 SDVAAFLVRNKQ
+45 SDVAAFLARNKQ
-57 ASGDLFDIVAAAMER
+57 ASGDLFDIIMAVIER
-72 DLQERRMN
+72 DLQERRLQ

-86 VDMCNDYLDR
+86 FDICDNYLDR
-96 YIGYMYERRIYNGP
+96 YIGFMYDQRIYNGP
-110 VPTDRIED
+110 VPNDRIDD
-118 LIMVGRDLD
+118 LIMVGRDLAAEID
-127 AELVDTYRFI
+127 ATYRFI

-147 RGYGRGYNDRYGNNR
+147 NRYGGYNDRYADNRYGNDR
-162 YGDRYGDPY
+162 YGDRYG
-171 GRGQVQGSYGYRN
+171 RQQVQGGYGYRN

-198 GSMFSSRPQPELQRR
+198 GSMFSSRPPQESQRR
-213 YRDADHRSREYQ
+213 YRDADHRSEVYQ
-225 DQNSQYNDSRN
+225 EQQRQAESR
-236 NQNSKRGGYLT
+236 STYRSG
-247 DNYYES
+247 NYYEQ
-253 EGLELADEIQKVL
+253 EGLELARIIKETM
-266 ASANE
+266 AANKADNK
-271 GQEEKHEVREEV
+271 QEEQETEKEVVQETV
-283 REPIQP
+283 RP

-298 KPEPVNTDYLFE
+298 EPEPEPVDTDYLFE
-310 SDFDDDEVSEAYDI
+310 DDFDDDDVSEAYDI
-324 TQPERVEEKDDLL
+324 DQPQRVEEEDD
-337 EKVFTDRPR
+337 EVVKKIFFDRQR
-346 DRARCEGIAVQ
+346 DKARYEGIAVE
-357 RRSRKCVIV
+357 RRNRKCVIV
-366 DVDDASSREKHDYAQ
+366 DSEDASVAEKREYAH
-381 AVLDSKRQRA
+381 AVVDSEKQHE
-391 NMLRREE
+391 NMLKREE
-398 ANLFSGDKEEVPA
+398 ANIFGGDKKEVPA

-426 IAHQGATHPLR
+426 IAHQGATHPVR
-437 DPEHFKEQRL
+437 DPLHFKEQRM

-470 GMVKFKFEGK
+470 GIVKFKFDGK
-480 DEDDYFVIAQ
+480 EKDDYFVIAQ

-542 IVNPYADIESANKVD
+542 IVNPYADIESTNKVD
-557 TTQALVDLSL
+557 TAQALVDLSL
-567 TEEER
+567 SEEER

-585 EPEVSVVELQPVVMD
+585 APDISVVELEPIVMD

-607 SMINE
+607 TMINE

-633 YTYSNIDQYRQASR
+633 YTYSNIDEYRQASR
-647 TVKTVSEMHELVEK
+647 TVTTVSAMRDLVDK
-661 MAELPGSNLF
+661 MAKLPGSNLF

-680 DTYNMLLSM
+680 DSYNMLLTM
-689 FNVKDVEVTEALKEH
+689 FGVKDVEVTEALKEH
-704 DEVIRRGYIQDVA
+704 EEVIRRGYILDVA

-739 SDEARSKFISLGN
+739 SDEAKSKFISLGS
-752 ITHAYVINQTMAD
+752 ITQAYVINQTMAD

-789 GLDEVYSIIQCAE
+789 GLDEVYSIIQCEE

-813 YIITIDGVVIEV
+813 YIITIDGVVVEV
-825 HALEGDEGVY
+825 RAVEGDEGVY